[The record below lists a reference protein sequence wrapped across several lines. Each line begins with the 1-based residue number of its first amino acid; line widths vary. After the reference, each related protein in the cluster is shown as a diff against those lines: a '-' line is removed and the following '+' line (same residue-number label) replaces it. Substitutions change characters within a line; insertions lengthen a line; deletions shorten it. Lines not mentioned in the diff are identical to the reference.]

1 MAGEVYVNVEDL
13 LFDDRLQCR
22 ASERQEAI
30 EDYREV
36 LRESKVKWPFKDPIE
51 IVDVAGRFHVVDGR
65 HRAKACIA
73 EKRQEVRAVIIVGSW
88 EDAVKAAA
96 KANSTH
102 GMPRTAA
109 DKRFAVE
116 TVYRELGE
124 ETPAKQVAKMCMVTE
139 RFVYKIRDANKPKPE
154 PTARAVKVGIQE
166 VEVVVS
172 DADGQEAAPCLIS
185 NATLQVGEI
194 VQDTGPEEDC
204 PACGSRGWHLEG
216 GGYVCNQCGHHHGE
230 PAAMDE
236 APTAREVSKKSKPP
250 AVPKGCKAISSK
262 QRDKMLAG
270 FGQLVRGFQE
280 CGFWEKYDG
289 LQAAMKSVSDFAHKV
304 PTE

>member
-1 MAGEVYVNVEDL
+1 MAGEVSINVAEL
-13 LFDDRLQCR
+13 IFDDRLQCR
-22 ASERQEAI
+22 SMERPEAI

-51 IVDVAGRFHVVDGR
+51 VVDVAGRLHVVDGR

-73 EKRQEVRAVIIVGSW
+73 EKRAEVRAVVVAGSW
-88 EDAVKAAA
+88 EDAVKAAV

-109 DKRFAVE
+109 DKRYAVE
-116 TVYRELGE
+116 TAYRELGE
-124 ETPAKQVAKMCMVTE
+124 ETPARQIAKMCMVTE
-139 RFVYKIRDANKPKPE
+139 RFVHKVRDANKPEPE
-154 PTARAVKVGIQE
+154 VIAPVAAVPASSTTAKTSKASKQPLV
-166 VEVVVS
+166 
-172 DADGQEAAPCLIS
+172 
-185 NATLQVGEI
+185 EI
-194 VQDTGPEEDC
+194 VQDTGPDEDC
-204 PACGSRGWHLEG
+204 PVCGTRGWHLEG
-216 GGYVCNQCGHHHGE
+216 GGYVCDHCGHHHGE
-230 PAAMDE
+230 PAACDE
-236 APTAREVSKKSKPP
+236 QDALPSKPEP
-250 AVPKGCKAISSK
+250 LVKPTRVLKGCKAISTK
-262 QRDKMLAG
+262 QHEKMLAG